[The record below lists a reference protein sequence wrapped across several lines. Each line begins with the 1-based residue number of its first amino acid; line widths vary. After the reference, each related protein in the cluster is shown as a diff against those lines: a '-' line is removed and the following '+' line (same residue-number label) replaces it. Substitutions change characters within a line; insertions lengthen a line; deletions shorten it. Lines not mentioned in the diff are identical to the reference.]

1 MGVLRAP
8 FTRFEYSEHFW
19 RARRVLLKI
28 PHTIMSSISLP
39 IFGQGSQP
47 AEVDGV
53 ALEYLPMPQEMTTYS
68 MPQVSADLNALD
80 LAQAKSILLKLQ
92 QDLAA
97 FPSISAAIEL
107 TQLDAGNRRFIDELL
122 GEGEVS
128 VICSGEQD
136 TRIQESVLAGVWRL
150 QRLNARRQIA
160 DDALEVGIIPQQL
173 AQSAANGTA
182 AQIDTSW
189 TELPPGVM
197 NAPPLLTELNA
208 KIADYRPGG
217 EAHTI
222 NLSLLPQTEQDLEF
236 LAQRLGGGTVTI
248 LSRGYGNCRITATG
262 TRFVWWVQYFN
273 SDDTLILN
281 TLEVSD
287 VPSVA
292 CASPED
298 IADSCE
304 RLQEILKVYL

>member
-1 MGVLRAP
+1 M
-8 FTRFEYSEHFW
+8 T
-19 RARRVLLKI
+19 
-28 PHTIMSSISLP
+28 SISLP

-47 AEVDGV
+47 AEQDGAV
-53 ALEYLPMPQEMTTYS
+53 LEYLQMPQEMTTYS
-68 MPQVSADLNALD
+68 MPRVSADLNTQQLT
-80 LAQAKSILLKLQ
+80 QVKSVLQ
-92 QDLAA
+92 QLQQNLAA
-97 FPSISAAIEL
+97 FPAISAPIEL

-128 VICSGEQD
+128 AICSGKQNI
-136 TRIQESVLAGVWRL
+136 RIQESVLAGVWRL
-150 QRLNARRQIA
+150 QSLNAQRQIIN
-160 DDALEVGIIPQQL
+160 DTLEVGIIPQRL
-173 AQSAANGTA
+173 FEWAFNGA
-182 AQIDTSW
+182 SEQIATYW
-189 TELPPGVM
+189 TTVPPGVM

-208 KIADYRPGG
+208 KIAEYRPGA

-222 NLSLLPQTEQDLEF
+222 NLSLLPQTEKDLEF
-236 LAQRLGGGTVTI
+236 LAQRLGGGSVTI

-262 TRFVWWVQYFN
+262 TNFVWWVQYFN
-273 SDDTLILN
+273 SEDSLILN

-298 IADSCE
+298 IVDSCE

>member
-1 MGVLRAP
+1 M
-8 FTRFEYSEHFW
+8 T
-19 RARRVLLKI
+19 
-28 PHTIMSSISLP
+28 SISLP

-47 AEVDGV
+47 AEQDGV
-53 ALEYLPMPQEMTTYS
+53 ALEYLQMPQEMTTYS
-68 MPQVSADLNALD
+68 MPRISTDLNAQD
-80 LAQAKSILLKLQ
+80 LIQAKNVLQ
-92 QDLAA
+92 QLQQNIAA
-97 FPSISAAIEL
+97 FPAISASIEL

-128 VICSGEQD
+128 VICSGQQNI
-136 TRIQESVLAGVWRL
+136 RIQESVLAGVWRL
-150 QRLNARRQIA
+150 QTLNAQRQIIN
-160 DDALEVGIIPQQL
+160 DTLEVGIIPQQL
-173 AQSAANGTA
+173 SRWAFNRAAG
-182 AQIDTSW
+182 QIDTYW
-189 TELPPGVM
+189 TVVPPGVM

-208 KIADYRPGG
+208 KIAEYRPDG

-236 LAQRLGGGTVTI
+236 LAQRLGGGSVTI
-248 LSRGYGNCRITATG
+248 LSRGYGNCRIAATG
-262 TRFVWWVQYFN
+262 TSFVWWVQYFN
-273 SDDTLILN
+273 SEDTMILN

-298 IADSCE
+298 IADSYE

>member
-1 MGVLRAP
+1 M
-8 FTRFEYSEHFW
+8 T
-19 RARRVLLKI
+19 
-28 PHTIMSSISLP
+28 SISLP

-47 AEVDGV
+47 AEEDGV
-53 ALEYLPMPQEMTTYS
+53 ALEYLQMPQEMTTYA
-68 MPQVSADLNALD
+68 MPQISTDLNAQD
-80 LAQAKSILLKLQ
+80 LAQAKIILLKLQ
-92 QDLAA
+92 RNLAA
-97 FPSISAAIEL
+97 FPSISAPIEL

-128 VICSGEQD
+128 VICSGEQNI
-136 TRIQESVLAGVWRL
+136 RIQESVLAGVWRL
-150 QRLNARRQIA
+150 QQLNVQRQIV

-173 AQSAANGTA
+173 SQLAFNGTA
-182 AQIDTSW
+182 TQIDTGW
-189 TELPPGVM
+189 TELPSGVM
-197 NAPPLLTELNA
+197 NASPLLAELNA
-208 KIADYRPGG
+208 KIAEYRPGG

-236 LAQRLGGGTVTI
+236 LAKRLGGGSVTI

-262 TRFVWWVQYFN
+262 TQHVWWVQYFN
-273 SDDTLILN
+273 SEDTLILN

>member
-1 MGVLRAP
+1 M
-8 FTRFEYSEHFW
+8 T
-19 RARRVLLKI
+19 
-28 PHTIMSSISLP
+28 SISLP

-47 AEVDGV
+47 AEQDGV
-53 ALEYLPMPQEMTTYS
+53 ALEYLQMPQEMTTYA
-68 MPQVSADLNALD
+68 MPQISTDLNAQD
-80 LAQAKSILLKLQ
+80 LAQAHSILQQLQ
-92 QDLAA
+92 QNLAA
-97 FPSISAAIEL
+97 FPSISAPIEL

-128 VICSGEQD
+128 VICSGEQSI
-136 TRIQESVLAGVWRL
+136 RIQESVLAGVWRL
-150 QRLNARRQIA
+150 QQLNAQRQIV

-173 AQSAANGTA
+173 SQSAFNGTA
-182 AQIDTSW
+182 AQIDTGW

-197 NAPPLLTELNA
+197 NAPPLLAELNA
-208 KIADYRPGG
+208 KIAEYRPGG

-236 LAQRLGGGTVTI
+236 LAKRLGGGSVTI

-262 TRFVWWVQYFN
+262 TQRVWWVQYFN
-273 SDDTLILN
+273 SEDTLILN

>member
-1 MGVLRAP
+1 M
-8 FTRFEYSEHFW
+8 T
-19 RARRVLLKI
+19 
-28 PHTIMSSISLP
+28 SISLP

-47 AEVDGV
+47 AEADGA
-53 ALEYLPMPQEMTTYS
+53 ALEYLQMPQEMTTYS
-68 MPQVSADLNALD
+68 MPQISTDLNGLD
-80 LAQAKSILLKLQ
+80 LAQAKNVLQ
-92 QDLAA
+92 QLQQNLAA
-97 FPSISAAIEL
+97 FPSIFAPIEL
-107 TQLDAGNRRFIDELL
+107 MQLDAGNRRFVDELL

-128 VICSGEQD
+128 VICSGEQS

-150 QRLNARRQIA
+150 QKLNAGRQII

-173 AQSAANGTA
+173 SQSAFNGTA
-182 AQIDTSW
+182 TQIDTRW

-197 NAPPLLTELNA
+197 NAPPLLAELNA

-222 NLSLLPQTEQDLEF
+222 NLSLLPQTEQDLAF

-262 TRFVWWVQYFN
+262 TRYVWWVQYFN
-273 SDDTLILN
+273 SEDTLILN

-298 IADSCE
+298 ITDSCE
-304 RLQEILKVYL
+304 RLEEILKVYL

>member
-1 MGVLRAP
+1 M
-8 FTRFEYSEHFW
+8 T
-19 RARRVLLKI
+19 
-28 PHTIMSSISLP
+28 SISLP

-47 AEVDGV
+47 AEQDGV
-53 ALEYLPMPQEMTTYS
+53 ALEYLQMPQEMTTYA
-68 MPQVSADLNALD
+68 MPQISTDLNAQD
-80 LAQAKSILLKLQ
+80 LAQANSILQQLQ
-92 QDLAA
+92 QNLAA
-97 FPSISAAIEL
+97 FPSISAPIEL
-107 TQLDAGNRRFIDELL
+107 TQLDADNRRFIDELL

-128 VICSGEQD
+128 VICSGEQNI
-136 TRIQESVLAGVWRL
+136 RIQESVLAGVWRL
-150 QRLNARRQIA
+150 QQLNAQRQIV

-173 AQSAANGTA
+173 SQSAFKGTA
-182 AQIDTSW
+182 AQIDTGW

-197 NAPPLLTELNA
+197 NAPPLLAELNA
-208 KIADYRPGG
+208 KIAEYRPGG

-222 NLSLLPQTEQDLEF
+222 NLSLLPQTEQDLAF
-236 LAQRLGGGTVTI
+236 LAQRLGGGSVTI

-262 TRFVWWVQYFN
+262 TQHVWWVQYFN
-273 SDDTLILN
+273 SEDTLILN

>member
-1 MGVLRAP
+1 M
-8 FTRFEYSEHFW
+8 T
-19 RARRVLLKI
+19 
-28 PHTIMSSISLP
+28 SISLP

-47 AEVDGV
+47 AEQDGV
-53 ALEYLPMPQEMTTYS
+53 ALEYLQMPQEMATYT
-68 MPQVSADLNALD
+68 MPQISVDLNAQD
-80 LAQAKSILLKLQ
+80 LAQAKSVLQ
-92 QDLAA
+92 QLQQNLAV
-97 FPSISAAIEL
+97 FPLISAPIEL
-107 TQLDAGNRRFIDELL
+107 MQLDAGNRRFIDELI

-128 VICSGEQD
+128 VICSGERNI
-136 TRIQESVLAGVWRL
+136 RIQESVLAGVWRL
-150 QRLNARRQIA
+150 QTLNARQIV
-160 DDALEVGIIPQQL
+160 DDALEVGIIPKQL
-173 AQSAANGTA
+173 SQSTFNGTA
-182 AQIDTSW
+182 AQIDTHW

-197 NAPPLLTELNA
+197 NAPPLLSELNA
-208 KIADYRPGG
+208 KIAEYRPGG

-236 LAQRLGGGTVTI
+236 LAQRLGGGSVTI

-273 SDDTLILN
+273 SEDTLILN

-298 IADSCE
+298 ITDSRE
-304 RLQEILKVYL
+304 RLQEMLKVYL